1 MQTKVLSI
9 KRIVD
14 AESSEVLNQ
23 FVVYTDNKEIPSLRM
38 RKDWLTEVKT
48 NSFKVYDSYLESCLY
63 DAISSLK
70 EGRIYSQLL
79 DLAIDTDSIVSLLL
93 ANATIDVTFEKVDSL
108 NESNSLG
115 YYYKYDISNIQLSI
129 DEYSKVTMFE
139 MYRKIFADKSEA
151 YLKFIA
157 QMLGV
162 DGIFFA

>member
-1 MQTKVLSI
+1 MQTKITSVNRLI
-9 KRIVD
+9 DK
-14 AESSEVLNQ
+14 ESGERLNM
-23 FVVYTDNKEIPSLRM
+23 FVVYVDNKEVPSLRM
-38 RKDWLTEVKT
+38 FKDGLKDVKS
-48 NSFKVYDSYLESCLY
+48 NAFKVYDSYLESCLY

-93 ANATIDVTFEKVDSL
+93 SNATIELVFEKVDSL

-115 YYYKYDISNIQLSI
+115 YYYKYDVSNIQLSI

-139 MYRKIFADKSEA
+139 MYKRVFADRSDA
-151 YLKFIA
+151 YLRFIA

-162 DGIFFA
+162 ESIFFA

>member
-1 MQTKVLSI
+1 MQTTITSVNRLIDKETGESI
-9 KRIVD
+9 
-14 AESSEVLNQ
+14 NM
-23 FVVYTDNKEIPSLRM
+23 FTVYTNSKIIPSLRM
-38 RKDWLTEVKT
+38 RKDGLTEVKT

-93 ANATIDVTFEKVDSL
+93 SNATIELSFEKVESL

-129 DEYSKVTMFE
+129 DEYSKATIFE
-139 MYRKIFADKSEA
+139 MYRKVFSDKSEA

-162 DGIFFA
+162 ESIFFD